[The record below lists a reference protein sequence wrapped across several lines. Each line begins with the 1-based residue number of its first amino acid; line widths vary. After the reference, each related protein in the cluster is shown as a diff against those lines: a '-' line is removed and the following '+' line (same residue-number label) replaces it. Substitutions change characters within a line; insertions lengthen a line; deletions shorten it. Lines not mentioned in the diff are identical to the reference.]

1 MDRSEHNS
9 RCIAQVLKQTNK
21 LMYVLT
27 IVGFL
32 TCPCL
37 TKNGPAK
44 SMPTVLN
51 GKAEEVS
58 ARSLGSC
65 PISWEAVLW

>member
-9 RCIAQVLKQTNK
+9 RCIALVLKQTNK
-21 LMYVLT
+21 HTYVLT
-27 IVGFL
+27 LVGFL

-37 TKNGPAK
+37 TKNGQAK

-51 GKAEEVS
+51 GKAKEVS
-58 ARSLGSC
+58 RL
-65 PISWEAVLW
+65 